1 MNTGLKLL
9 YLDLLWLEYLDC
21 QESARKELIFN
32 NKLGA
37 IGWAISAYKAKS
49 KYENELGKFILGI

>member
-1 MNTGLKLL
+1 MNTEFRLL

-21 QESARKELIFN
+21 QESAKKELIFE

-37 IGWAISAYKAKS
+37 IGWAIEAYKAKS
-49 KYENELGKFILGI
+49 KYENELSKFILGI